1 MKKRNNKGFTLVELL
16 AVIVI
21 LAIIMIIAIPS
32 VLTTMSTARK
42 KTFEEFGVKSL
53 NEAEKKTLNLQL
65 LGDSGVSNC
74 EIYSIKDDLGL
85 SNTGDYKGFV
95 LIKKKGTEIDKWI
108 VLWNNDM
115 MLLPYDFNN
124 KVNYYGESKE
134 LIDSIEQ
141 YDESKKELLTAAS
154 LCGLGCESCSYHE
167 EVVEA
172 TCTAKVGD
180 TIEYDYTGG
189 EEIYTAPCDGHY
201 KLETWGAEGGSALD
215 QIGGYGAYSTGIIKL
230 NKGEKIY
237 INVGGKGAD
246 AALTPSQYQGYEY
259 AVIQG
264 GYNGGG
270 SGITGQCA
278 VNIRY
283 SGGGGGATSIS
294 FISGLLKTQ
303 ESSKNNVIMV
313 AGSGGG
319 AHIYKDKVFGN
330 GANGGGITGN
340 SPTWTNVT
348 HTYYVR
354 PTGGTQTSGGTTGYS
369 WDPVE
374 SNFSEAGS
382 FGQGAN
388 YNGKSCGEGAGSGGG
403 YYGGASGQHT
413 PGSGGSSYIGN
424 TNLSNK
430 TMYCVNCEESNE
442 ASTKTISTTC
452 VSNTATSNCAKTG
465 NGYTRIKYM
474 GRK

>member
-1 MKKRNNKGFTLVELL
+1 MKKRNNGFTLVELL

-21 LAIIMIIAIPS
+21 IAIVMIIAIPS
-32 VLTTMSTARK
+32 VLYTVATAK
-42 KTFEEFGVKSL
+42 KKSFEEFGVKSVS
-53 NEAEKKTLNLQL
+53 EAEKIVLRNQL
-65 LGDSGVSNC
+65 LGSSSSSC
-74 EIYSIKDDLGL
+74 EIYNIKDDLDL
-85 SNTGDYKGFV
+85 SSVGNYNGYV
-95 LIKKKGTEIDKWI
+95 LIKNENNNIKKML

-115 MLLPYDFNN
+115 MLLPYDFTN
-124 KVNYYGESKE
+124 KRNYNGDIKE
-134 LIDSIEQ
+134 IVDSIEA
-141 YDESKKELLTAAS
+141 YDESKEELLTANS
-154 LCGLGCESCSYHE
+154 LCGYGCSSCSYNE
-167 EVVEA
+167 EILES
-172 TCTAKVGD
+172 TCNINIDDKK
-180 TIEYDYTGG
+180 EFDYTGG
-189 EEIYTAPCDGHY
+189 EEVYTAPCDGNY

-237 INVGGKGAD
+237 INVGGKGSD
-246 AALTPSQYQGYEY
+246 AALTPSEHQGYEY

-294 FISGLLKTQ
+294 FISGLLNTQ
-303 ESSKNNVIMV
+303 ELSKNNVIMV
-313 AGSGGG
+313 AGAGGG

-330 GANGGGITGN
+330 GANGGGTTGN

-354 PTGGTQTSGGTTGYS
+354 PIGGTQTSGGTTGYS

-374 SNFSEAGS
+374 SNFSEVGS

-452 VSNTATSNCAKTG
+452 VSNTAKSNCAKNG
-465 NGYTRIKYM
+465 NGYARVTFK
-474 GRK
+474 GNK